1 MSVVG
6 ELPAAAVE
14 SQKPKS
20 RKALIIGGI
29 VAAAVIVGGI
39 TAVSTV
45 NQKPGPEAVAKTYL
59 QALADGKGAEAVK
72 VLDQQT
78 ATGFNDASFKALEG
92 ATERIADIKVGEA
105 AGVKPIIG
113 DSNASIK
120 YGYSINGKTEV
131 RDFSLRK
138 SDDGTWVIVDG
149 AGWGKPTPDARQFGS
164 EADFRVKIG
173 NGPEVK
179 NGEGVMLFPGVY
191 PLSYSGNEYLKLDQ
205 DRYFEEGASQVA
217 ATPQLAV
224 VPVMEKVQAA
234 LDAKFSKFVQDCL
247 ATGNF
252 APKLNGESCGI
263 NEEPE
268 DMWLNSMDTSRPIR
282 LEMKVTDAPAVTLAS
297 ESGTLRAV
305 ATFKSAGT
313 LSYYERGRDALHT
326 NGDYSKDIELKGGVR
341 LDGSGVPAFVDM
353 VKVPKVWSED
363 ALRVG
368 ALK

>member
-1 MSVVG
+1 MTVVG
-6 ELPAAAVE
+6 ELPAATTEA
-14 SQKPKS
+14 QKPKS
-20 RKALIIGGI
+20 RKTLIIGGV
-29 VAAAVIVGGI
+29 VAIALIVGGV
-39 TAVSTV
+39 TAMSAL

-59 QALADGKGAEAVK
+59 QALADGKGADAVK

-78 ATGFNDASFKALEG
+78 AAGFNDASFKALEG
-92 ATERIADIKVGEA
+92 ATERITDIKVGED
-105 AGVKPIIG
+105 AGAKPVVQ
-113 DSNASIK
+113 DRDASVK
-120 YGYSINGKTEV
+120 YGYSVNGKTEV

-149 AGWGKPTPDARQFGS
+149 VGWGKPTPDARQFGS
-164 EADFRVKIG
+164 GADFRVKIG

-179 NGEGVMLFPGVY
+179 NAEGVKLFPGVY
-191 PLSYSGNEYLKLDQ
+191 PLSYSGNEYLKLEQ
-205 DRYFEEGASQVA
+205 DSYFEEGRAQIQG
-217 ATPQLAV
+217 PELAV
-224 VPVMEKVQAA
+224 VPAMEKVQAS

-247 ATGNF
+247 ATGDF

-282 LEMKVTDAPAVTLAS
+282 LEMKVTQAPAVTLAS
-297 ESGTLRAV
+297 ETGTLRAV

-313 LSYYERGRDALHT
+313 LSYYERGMDDELHT
-326 NGDYSKDIELKGGVR
+326 NGDYSKDIELKGWVQ

-363 ALRVG
+363 ELRVG
-368 ALK
+368 ALT